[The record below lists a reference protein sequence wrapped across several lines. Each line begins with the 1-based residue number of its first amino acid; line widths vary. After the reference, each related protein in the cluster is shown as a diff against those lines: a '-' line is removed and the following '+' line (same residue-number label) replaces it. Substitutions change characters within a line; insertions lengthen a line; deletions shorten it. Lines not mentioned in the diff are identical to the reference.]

1 MLLVVG
7 VLIQFKGCAMS
18 TIRFTTRLE
27 EATCGAYREEDGR
40 LSGSQWIHEATGVI
54 RECPLPMTPVADRK
68 LPTMQEIYTSAFL
81 RAALNR
87 PELDLTDYVDDEK
100 FIRLVPVEV

>member
-1 MLLVVG
+1 MRQVVG
-7 VLIQFKGCAMS
+7 VLILPKGFAVT
-18 TIRFTTRLE
+18 TIRFTSDPE

-40 LSGSQWIHEATGVI
+40 LSGSQWIQEASGGI
-54 RECPLPMTPVADRK
+54 HDCPLPMEPVADRK
-68 LPTMQEIYTSAFL
+68 LPTMQEIYSKEFL
-81 RAALNR
+81 RKALKR

>member
-1 MLLVVG
+1 MLPVVG
-7 VLIQFKGCAMS
+7 VLILPKGFAVT
-18 TIRFTTRLE
+18 TIRFTTRPE

-40 LSGSQWIHEATGVI
+40 LSGSQWIQEASGGI
-54 RECPLPMTPVADRK
+54 HDCPLPMEPIADRR
-68 LPTMQEIYTSAFL
+68 LPTMVEIYSKEFL

>member
-7 VLIQFKGCAMS
+7 VLILLRGCAVT

-40 LSGSQWIHEATGVI
+40 LSGSQWIQEATGGI
-54 RECPLPMTPVADRK
+54 RNCPLPIEPVADRK
-68 LPTMQEIYTSAFL
+68 LPTMQDIYSKEFL
-81 RAALNR
+81 RAALRR

>member
-1 MLLVVG
+1 VT
-7 VLIQFKGCAMS
+7 
-18 TIRFTTRLE
+18 TIRFTTRPE

-40 LSGSQWIHEATGVI
+40 LSGSQWIQEASGGI
-54 RECPLPMTPVADRK
+54 QDCPLPMEPNADRK
-68 LPTMQEIYTSAFL
+68 LPTMQDIYSKEFL
-81 RAALNR
+81 RKALKR

>member
-1 MLLVVG
+1 VLPVVG
-7 VLIQFKGCAMS
+7 VMILLRGFAVA
-18 TIRFTTRLE
+18 TIRFTTRPE

-40 LSGSQWIHEATGVI
+40 LSGSQWIQEATGGI
-54 RECPLPMTPVADRK
+54 RDCPLPMEPVADRK
-68 LPTMQEIYTSAFL
+68 LPTMQDIYTSAFM

-87 PELDLTDYVDDEK
+87 PELDLTGYQDEEK

>member
-1 MLLVVG
+1 VLLVVG
-7 VLIQFKGCAMS
+7 VMILLRGFAVT
-18 TIRFTTRLE
+18 TIRFTTRPE

-40 LSGSQWIHEATGVI
+40 LSGSQWIHEATGGI
-54 RECPLPMTPVADRK
+54 RDCPLPMEPDADKK
-68 LPTMQEIYTSAFL
+68 LPTMQEIYTSVFM

-87 PELDLTDYVDDEK
+87 PELDLTGYVDEEK

>member
-1 MLLVVG
+1 MRQVVG
-7 VLIQFKGCAMS
+7 VLILPKGFAVT
-18 TIRFTTRLE
+18 TIRFTSNPE

-40 LSGSQWIHEATGVI
+40 LSGSQWIQEASGGI
-54 RECPLPMTPVADRK
+54 HDCPLPMEPDADKK
-68 LPTMQEIYTSAFL
+68 LPTMREIYTSAFL
-81 RAALNR
+81 RAALSR

>member
-1 MLLVVG
+1 MILLRGFAV
-7 VLIQFKGCAMS
+7 A
-18 TIRFTTRLE
+18 TIRFTTRPE

-40 LSGSQWIHEATGVI
+40 LSGSQWIQEATGGI
-54 RECPLPMTPVADRK
+54 RDCPLPMEPVADRK
-68 LPTMQEIYTSAFL
+68 LPTMQDIYTSAFM

-87 PELDLTDYVDDEK
+87 PELDLTGYQDEEK

>member
-1 MLLVVG
+1 
-7 VLIQFKGCAMS
+7 
-18 TIRFTTRLE
+18 
-27 EATCGAYREEDGR
+27 
-40 LSGSQWIHEATGVI
+40 
-54 RECPLPMTPVADRK
+54 MTPVADRK